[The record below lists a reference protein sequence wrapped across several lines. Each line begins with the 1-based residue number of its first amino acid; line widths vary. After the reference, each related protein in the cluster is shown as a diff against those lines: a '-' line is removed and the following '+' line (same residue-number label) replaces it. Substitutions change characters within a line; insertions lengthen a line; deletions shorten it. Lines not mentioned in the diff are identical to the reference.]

1 MCPPTPKGSGEAGT
15 APAYAKATEAKSP
28 IQNFSIFNPYL
39 RATGIKIE
47 IKFGSR
53 YQKNN
58 GMTIIHFW
66 IFAEELTMRRIY
78 SWFGGESFT
87 RSVLNQA

>member
-1 MCPPTPKGSGEAGT
+1 MCPPTLKGSGEAGT
-15 APAYAKATEAKSP
+15 VPAYTKATEAKSP

-39 RATGIKIE
+39 RARGINIE

-58 GMTIIHFW
+58 GMTIIHFG
-66 IFAEELTMRRIY
+66 IFTEELTMRRIY
-78 SWFGGESFT
+78 FLFGG
-87 RSVLNQA
+87 